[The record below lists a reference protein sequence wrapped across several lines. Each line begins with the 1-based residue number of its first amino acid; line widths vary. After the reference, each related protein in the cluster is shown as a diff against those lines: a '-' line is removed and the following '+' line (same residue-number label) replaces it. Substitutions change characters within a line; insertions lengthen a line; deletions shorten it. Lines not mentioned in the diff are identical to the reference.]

1 MKLVKMIGVTGMIVG
16 SILSSCQSSHNK
28 VESKEDK
35 LLKEKEDVVEAKQDL
50 NQAVRDS
57 IRQFKLDAI
66 TKINENNRKI
76 ADYKQKVAN
85 GKQSD
90 KNSRKIA
97 DLEQRNKEL
106 QKRLD
111 EFNDESSEKWSAFRR
126 EFSHDMDEM
135 DNSVK
140 DLTKDNVD

>member
-16 SILSSCQSSHNK
+16 SILSSCQSSTNK
-28 VESKEDK
+28 VESKEDN

-50 NQAVRDS
+50 NEAIRDS

-76 ADYKQKVAN
+76 ADYKEKVAN
-85 GKQSD
+85 GKPSE
-90 KNSRKIA
+90 KNSRIIA

-111 EFNDESSEKWSAFRR
+111 DFTDESSEKWSAFRR
-126 EFSHDMDEM
+126 EFNHDMVEM
-135 DNSVK
+135 ENSVK